1 MATRSILN
9 RYIFKELLSF
19 FIISLLTFTIIMLM
33 GRMMKLA
40 DLFLNK
46 GLSIFDIVRLITYI
60 LIPFFVYIVPMSL
73 LLTILLSLGRLSS
86 DGEIIAMKSS
96 GISLYQIAIPIG
108 LFASLASFLT
118 LILTLYAYPWGFK
131 NLRNLAFEIAKNQ
144 LEVGIQ
150 ERVFSDEF
158 EGMVIYVDKVSVK
171 GGMMRGLFITDK
183 RDPLISTTIVAKE
196 GYISSD
202 PKSMVISL
210 RLFDGYFHRA
220 GKDFQSYQIG
230 NFSTYDINLDLK
242 TALSEVKREKSD
254 YREMSLLSLKEA
266 IINTLKDNPKINAL
280 KVEYYKKFIIPSA
293 CFILVLIGIPLGIRK
308 MRGGKSYGFIISII
322 ILFSY
327 YFLLITTE
335 SLGKNGKTSP
345 FLIMWMPNILMGIL
359 GVYLFIKA
367 NQESPPFFL
376 TWFNQCSK
384 TLSPLSRKTFQKF
397 ITLFKK

>member
-1 MATRSILN
+1 
-9 RYIFKELLSF
+9 
-19 FIISLLTFTIIMLM
+19 MLM

-397 ITLFKK
+397 INLFKK